1 MSQLLAP
8 DLKRMGP
15 TVAEPRIVLLGCG
28 NPSRGDDALG
38 PVLLELAEQWI
49 RQHPGK
55 RVAVV
60 EDFQFQVEHI
70 LDLEDRDLAIF
81 VDASAS
87 GPDPFILT
95 RLEPQRDSS
104 FSTHAITPQA
114 VLHAFRSLGQGEPP
128 PAFALTI
135 RGHSFELGDDL
146 SRQAQGN
153 LEAAWS
159 LLGQMLET
167 PALRSWESMC
177 SVPPRSLIRS

>member
-1 MSQLLAP
+1 MSQMLSSDLNCSAP
-8 DLKRMGP
+8 LM
-15 TVAEPRIVLLGCG
+15 AEPRIVILGCG

-38 PVLLELAEQWI
+38 PVLLELAELWI
-49 RQHPGK
+49 RRHPDK

-87 GPDPFILT
+87 GPDPCMLRRI
-95 RLEPQRDSS
+95 EPQRDAS

-128 PAFALTI
+128 PAFALAI

-146 SRQAQGN
+146 SSEAQDN

-159 LLGQMLET
+159 LLGQMLEA
-167 PALRSWESMC
+167 PALRSWENMC
-177 SVPPRSLIRS
+177 AVPPWALIPR